1 MIWLLI
7 TLIGF
12 LSAYLFTWWTIPFIA
27 IIFCYAMG
35 KSWGAVLLEAF
46 LAGMVV
52 NVGLIAM
59 ATYRYGMEIF
69 DPLAQVM
76 MLPSGWTLALITILI
91 GGILA
96 VLGGAAGYS
105 LRIISQKRRT

>member
-7 TLIGF
+7 TLIGL
-12 LSAYLFTWWTIPFIA
+12 LSAYLFTWWTIPLIA
-27 IIFCYAMG
+27 VVLCYAMG
-35 KSWGAVLLEAF
+35 KSWGAVIMQAF

-52 NVGLIAM
+52 NVGLIAL
-59 ATYRYGMEIF
+59 ATYRHGVEIF
-69 DPLAQVM
+69 DPLAQVV

-96 VLGGAAGYS
+96 GLGGAAGYS
-105 LRIISQKRRT
+105 LRTLSQKRRS